1 MWQKVQQK
9 VPRKLKSQVRGG
21 KPSREALAPCLHQCF
36 FSQTSTQ
43 KGTSLPSAYIS
54 IVFIDLIMFV
64 LHPALSFP
72 SFPYPQFLLPP
83 PYLSPYPLIPSSIS
97 LQEKVAVRLRTS
109 PCIKAGEE

>member
-1 MWQKVQQK
+1 MWQKVQWK

-21 KPSREALAPCLHQCF
+21 KPSREAFAPCVHQC

-43 KGTSLPSAYIS
+43 KGTSLPSACII

-72 SFPYPQFLLPP
+72 SFLYSQFLPP
-83 PYLSPYPLIPSSIS
+83 PYLSPYPLIHSSIS
-97 LQEKVAVRLRTS
+97 LQEKVG
-109 PCIKAGEE
+109 PPWM